1 MPIIPNSLKFDELF
15 VISDLHFGGE
25 AGFQIFASTSE
36 MVALIKHIGAL
47 PASMHAA
54 LLINGDFIDFLAE
67 KPQRHFDPDGA
78 NAKLDRIAA
87 DATFKP
93 IFEALSDL
101 LGIANRTLLINLGNH
116 DLELAMP
123 WVREH
128 LSHILCGIGVAKIE
142 IDAAK
147 RGRLQFHTDGTG
159 VRCRVGAS
167 EVLVLHGN
175 EFDAWNVADYHHL
188 RTMARDLQFGK
199 PVKDWEPNAGS
210 RMVIEVMNEIK
221 RERPFVDLLKP
232 EMGAVVKV
240 LGLMKLGYLKK
251 LRDVADFGARAA
263 YDAGRMKMNL
273 LSVGANP
280 ELLDASPS
288 KFVTENQFL
297 DALYN
302 DADVAQNLQNTEQ
315 FEDARMLGITAAIL
329 QKVKGSSECE
339 VLRVALDSLLKDQS
353 FAFGDADDTYK
364 SASAALSSDLP
375 FVITGHTH
383 LLRAISRP
391 RGGYFN
397 SGTWARLIQVN
408 PANLVD
414 EQSFQPIYRALMA
427 KTLPEIDSIQE
438 VTKQSVVQKICPVV
452 HLQTQGDKV
461 IGRLA
466 RVAKEGGEFKLLD
479 IDHAPQF
486 QGK

>member
-1 MPIIPNSLKFDELF
+1 MPVIPNSLQFHELF
-15 VISDLHFGGE
+15 VISDLHFGGDV
-25 AGFQIFASTSE
+25 GFQIFDSTSE

-47 PASMHAA
+47 PATTNAA

-78 NAKLDRIAA
+78 NAKLDRIAS

-101 LGIANRTLLINLGNH
+101 LGIANRTLIINLGNH

-128 LSHILCGIGVAKIE
+128 LVQILCGSE
-142 IDAAK
+142 AAK
-147 RGRLQFHTDGTG
+147 RGRLQFHMDGTG

-199 PVKDWEPNAGS
+199 PVKDWEPNAGA
-210 RMVIEVMNEIK
+210 RLVIEVMNEIK

-232 EMGAVVKV
+232 EVAAVVKV
-240 LGLMKLGYLKK
+240 LAMIEQRYVKK
-251 LRDVADFGARAA
+251 LTNLTGIKKRKMDDVK
-263 YDAGRMKMNL
+263 RMQKDL
-273 LSVGANP
+273 LSVGARSKLIS
-280 ELLDASPS
+280 EPS
-288 KFVTENQFL
+288 ANLTTEDQFF
-297 DALYN
+297 DALYEP
-302 DADVAQNLQNTEQ
+302 DEARGVYKTALY
-315 FEDARMLGITAAIL
+315 EDAKMLGIPGAIW
-329 QKVKGSSECE
+329 QKLIGSSECE
-339 VLRVALDSLLKDQS
+339 ILRVALDGLHKDQS
-353 FAFGDADDTYK
+353 FAFDDADDTYK
-364 SASAALSSDLP
+364 SATSAISAEIP
-375 FVITGHTH
+375 FVLTGHTH
-383 LLRAISRP
+383 LMRAIARP

-397 SGTWARLIQVN
+397 SGTWARLIQVK

-414 EQSFQPIYRALMA
+414 EQSFEPIYRALIA
-427 KTLPEIDSIQE
+427 KTLPGIDAIQDQ
-438 VTKQSVVQKICPVV
+438 TGHSVVQKICPVV
-452 HLQTQGDKV
+452 HLQNQGDRV

-466 RVAKEGGEFKLLD
+466 RVAKKGGEYKLLD

>member
-1 MPIIPNSLKFDELF
+1 MPVIPNSLQFHELF
-15 VISDLHFGGE
+15 VISDLHFGGDV
-25 AGFQIFASTSE
+25 GFQIFDSTSE
-36 MVALIKHIGAL
+36 MVALIKHICIL
-47 PASMHAA
+47 PATTNAA

-78 NAKLDRIAA
+78 NAKLDRIAS

-101 LGIANRTLLINLGNH
+101 LGIANRTLIINLGNH

-128 LSHILCGIGVAKIE
+128 LVQILCGAE
-142 IDAAK
+142 AAK
-147 RGRLQFHTDGTG
+147 RGRLQFHIDGTG

-199 PVKDWEPNAGS
+199 PVKDWEPNAGA
-210 RMVIEVMNEIK
+210 RLVIEVMNEIK

-232 EMGAVVKV
+232 EVAAVVKV
-240 LGLMKLGYLKK
+240 LAMIEQRYVKK
-251 LRDVADFGARAA
+251 LTNLTGIKKRKMDDVK
-263 YDAGRMKMNL
+263 RMQKDL
-273 LSVGANP
+273 LSVGARSKLIS
-280 ELLDASPS
+280 EPS
-288 KFVTENQFL
+288 ANLTTEDQFF
-297 DALYN
+297 DALYEP
-302 DADVAQNLQNTEQ
+302 DEARGVYKTALY
-315 FEDARMLGITAAIL
+315 EDAKMLGIPGAIW
-329 QKVKGSSECE
+329 QKLIGSSECE
-339 VLRVALDSLLKDQS
+339 ILRVALDGLHKDQS
-353 FAFGDADDTYK
+353 FAFDDADDTYK
-364 SASAALSSDLP
+364 SATSAISAEIP
-375 FVITGHTH
+375 FVLTGHTH
-383 LLRAISRP
+383 LLRALARP

-397 SGTWARLIQVN
+397 SGTWARVIQVT
-408 PANLVD
+408 PKYLAN
-414 EQSFQPIYRALMA
+414 EQQFQPIYQALKA
-427 KTLPEIDSIQE
+427 KSLPEIDAIQDQ
-438 VTKQSVVQKICPVV
+438 TGHSVVQKICPVV
-452 HLQTQGDKV
+452 HLQNQGDRV

-466 RVAKEGGEFKLLD
+466 RVAKKGGEYKLLD

>member
-1 MPIIPNSLKFDELF
+1 MPVIPNSLKFDELF

-47 PASMHAA
+47 PATTNAA

-78 NAKLDRIAA
+78 NAKLDRIAS
-87 DATFKP
+87 DTTFKP
-93 IFEALSDL
+93 IFDALSDL
-101 LGIANRTLLINLGNH
+101 LGIANRTLIINLGNH

-128 LSHILCGIGVAKIE
+128 LVQILCDSE
-142 IDAAK
+142 AAK
-147 RGRLQFHTDGTG
+147 RGRLQFHMDGTG

-175 EFDAWNVADYHHL
+175 EFDEWNVADYHHL
-188 RTMARDLQFGK
+188 RIMARDLQFGK
-199 PVKDWEPNAGS
+199 PVKDWEPNAGA
-210 RMVIEVMNEIK
+210 RLVIEVMNEIK

-232 EMGAVVKV
+232 EVGAVVKV

-251 LRDVADFGARAA
+251 LRDVANFGARAV
-263 YDAGRMKMNL
+263 YDAGRMKMDL

-288 KFVTENQFL
+288 KFVTEDQFL

-302 DADVAQNLQNTEQ
+302 DADVAPDLQNTEE
-315 FEDARMLGITAAIL
+315 FEDAKMLGITAAIL

-339 VLRVALDSLLKDQS
+339 VLRVALDTLLKDQS

-364 SASAALSSDLP
+364 AATAALSSDLP

-383 LLRAISRP
+383 LLRAIARP

-397 SGTWARLIQVN
+397 SGTWARLIQVK

-414 EQSFQPIYRALMA
+414 EQSFEPIYRALIA
-427 KTLPEIDSIQE
+427 KTLPGIDAIQDQ
-438 VTKQSVVQKICPVV
+438 TGHSVVQKICPVV
-452 HLQTQGDKV
+452 HLQNQSDRV

-466 RVAKEGGEFKLLD
+466 RVAKEGVEYKLLD

>member
-1 MPIIPNSLKFDELF
+1 MPVIPNSLQFHELF
-15 VISDLHFGGE
+15 VISDLHFGGDV
-25 AGFQIFASTSE
+25 GFQIFDSTSE
-36 MVALIKHIGAL
+36 MVALIKHICVL
-47 PASMHAA
+47 PATTNAA

-78 NAKLDRIAA
+78 NAKLDRIAS

-101 LGIANRTLLINLGNH
+101 LGIANRTLIINLGNH

-128 LSHILCGIGVAKIE
+128 LVQILCGAE
-142 IDAAK
+142 AAK
-147 RGRLQFHTDGTG
+147 RGRLQFHIDGTG

-175 EFDAWNVADYHHL
+175 EFDEWNVADYHHL

-199 PVKDWEPNAGS
+199 PVKDWEPNAGA
-210 RMVIEVMNEIK
+210 RLVIEVMNEIK

-232 EMGAVVKV
+232 EVGAVVKV

-251 LRDVADFGARAA
+251 LRDVANFGARAA
-263 YDAGRMKMNL
+263 YDAGRMKMDL
-273 LSVGANP
+273 LSVAANP

-288 KFVTENQFL
+288 KFVTEDQFL

-302 DADVAQNLQNTEQ
+302 DADVAPDLQNTEE
-315 FEDARMLGITAAIL
+315 FEDAKMLGITAAIL

-339 VLRVALDSLLKDQS
+339 VLRVALDTLLKDQS
-353 FAFGDADDTYK
+353 FAFGDADRTYR
-364 SASAALSSDLP
+364 AATAALSSDLP

-383 LLRAISRP
+383 LMRAIARP

-397 SGTWARLIQVN
+397 SGTWARLIQVK

-414 EQSFQPIYRALMA
+414 EQSFEPIYRALIA
-427 KTLPEIDSIQE
+427 KTLPGIDAIQDQ
-438 VTKQSVVQKICPVV
+438 TGHSVVQKICPVV
-452 HLQTQGDKV
+452 HLQNQGDRV

-466 RVAKEGGEFKLLD
+466 RVAKEGGEYKLLD